1 MNRKHSFFCVL
12 LFCPFFLALS
22 QTIQLPV
29 EVIGEDGYIKQI
41 RFNLERTVEGDVLYL
56 KIHRPVFL
64 DVSTNT
70 SAGAKASIK
79 LNNANWLDLNNDNTE
94 PFPHELKYGGLNGTY
109 HTVRMKVP
117 VNSLKN
123 GENVLRFRFNGTD
136 GFTNGYRVLEFNVMR
151 GNDLLLAT
159 NTFEYDDPKQWLPPL
174 NNSTDIERGKELWE
188 TALLKES
195 PIDDTPL
202 RAKCASCHAADGRD
216 LKYFNYSNWSI
227 QERSKFHGL
236 SQKEADQIASYIRS
250 LNVPTPTKARPW
262 NPPYQPGP
270 GLDSKPVEEWAAGAG
285 LEAVLEEDSETK
297 ENVFGNDISFN
308 NLKTVGDIKKTL
320 NVRETKIAIQLP
332 DWNSWL
338 PEVHPLDIIGD
349 QFNETT
355 VFNNETLDDSY
366 KELKKLLDE
375 NTLSSIIE
383 DERLK
388 DRLYLLAEQSTNLN
402 NRTIG
407 NLNLDANT
415 PNGDKLEYR
424 HIVHW
429 GAIKTWDIMQ
439 TYDLDGIAPDIFGE
453 YGEKRSWISLRRNV
467 FEMAP
472 HRLAGN
478 RNTLP
483 WQDIKV
489 GKYFSTAWYQLQL
502 TINAGNRRA
511 SHLWPV
517 DWNYQPNHIAG
528 LHTSADGPKHPYRYL
543 LSHIKMLQQYDD
555 RRSISDRTALG
566 LRQLHPARYTSYAN
580 GSHSIILE
588 DLGPIAKRN
597 AYEVLLTMTMD
608 LLDKHPINDWLRG
621 EDTSIQYTVRPK
633 DYVPVV
639 IPENKFSLEVHLGKH
654 ADAWFT
660 MIPSFREDGV
670 REVVLNR
677 LIDWGEKMWPA
688 GDWESLRVDDTPPPA
703 SFTLQNYTPPTSI
716 VPGETYTINIPYI
729 GTGFAD
735 MQISLQNKDENW
747 KTEGSTLVSINDNG
761 TATLNVKVNPEA
773 PLGTNYHWQAYITP
787 VGGNWS
793 NRYDNKLVDNISC
806 VNNLNRISDSKI
818 NFYPNP
824 VFDQLTLDTS
834 DLLEKIEGIKIYDL
848 QGRVAKAISKNEL
861 KASST
866 QSIDVSDITD
876 GMYIL
881 SIDFYK
887 KETQNVQFIIKH

>member
-1 MNRKHSFFCVL
+1 MKLEVFSNLYKKL
-12 LFCPFFLALS
+12 LICIIILIFPLFNS
-22 QTIQLPV
+22 IGQKIQLPI
-29 EVIGEDGYIKQI
+29 EVIGENGYTREI
-41 RFNLERTVEGDVLYL
+41 RFVLQQPMNGDLLYL
-56 KIHRPVFL
+56 KIHRPVFR
-64 DVSTNT
+64 DVSTNS
-70 SAGAKASIK
+70 SAQAKASIQ
-79 LNNANWLDLNNDNTE
+79 LNNANWLDLTNNTVA
-94 PFPHELKYGGLNGTY
+94 PFKHEMKYGGLNGSY
-109 HTVRMKVP
+109 HTVRMKIP

-123 GENVLRFRFNGTD
+123 GENTLRFKFNGTD
-136 GFTNGYRVLEFNVMR
+136 GITNGYRVLEVNIIR
-151 GNDLLLAT
+151 GSNLLLPSNT
-159 NTFEYDDPKQWLPPL
+159 FKYLQIPSNTFEYDDPSQWQPPL
-174 NNSTDIERGKELWE
+174 TNPLAIQKGKELWE

-195 PIDDTPL
+195 PIDNTPL
-202 RAKCASCHAADGRD
+202 RSKCASCHAADGRD

-236 SQKEADQIASYIRS
+236 SQEEAEQIASYIRS
-250 LNVPTPTKARPW
+250 LNVTTPANARPW

-270 GLDSKPVEEWAAGAG
+270 GLDSKPTEEWAAGAG
-285 LEAVLEEDSETK
+285 LEAILEEDSETK
-297 ENVFGNDISFN
+297 ENVFGNNISFN
-308 NLKTVGDIKKTL
+308 NLKTVGDITKTL

-355 VFNNETLDDSY
+355 VFNDETLDDSY

-388 DRLYLLAEQSTNLN
+388 NRLYLLAEQSTNLN

-415 PNGDKLEYR
+415 LNGDKLEYR

-429 GAIKTWDIMQ
+429 GAIKTWEIMQ
-439 TYDLDGIAPDIFGE
+439 TYDLDGIAPEVFGE

-502 TINAGNRRA
+502 TINAGNREA
-511 SHLWPV
+511 SVLWPV

-555 RRSISDRTALG
+555 GRSISDRTALG

-580 GSHSIILE
+580 GSHSVILE

-608 LLDKHPINDWLRG
+608 LLEKHPINDWLRG
-621 EDTSIQYTVRPK
+621 EDTSIQYTVRSK

-639 IPENKFSLEVHLGKH
+639 IPKNKFSLEVHLGKH

-688 GDWESLRVDDTPPPA
+688 GDWESLRVEPVNIAPTAIGETSSDNSTVFVNDTIIFNA
-703 SFTLQNYTPPTSI
+703 IDSFDRDGDIIEYLWSFGDNTSANGRE
-716 VPGETYTINIPYI
+716 VSHSYLSPGEFTVSLEVTDNDLSTTIE
-729 GTGFAD
+729 TF
-735 MQISLQNKDENW
+735 QIIVLENNT
-747 KTEGSTLVSINDNG
+747 KESEPLV
-761 TATLNVKVNPEA
+761 
-773 PLGTNYHWQAYITP
+773 
-787 VGGNWS
+787 
-793 NRYDNKLVDNISC
+793 
-806 VNNLNRISDSKI
+806 
-818 NFYPNP
+818 YPNP
-824 VFDQLTLDTS
+824 WSEGFLNIIGEQNIYNAQLFSMEQKLILSQAFEQTTNR
-834 DLLEKIEGIKIYDL
+834 LEIPNL
-848 QGRVAKAISKNEL
+848 SKG
-861 KASST
+861 
-866 QSIDVSDITD
+866 V
-876 GMYIL
+876 YIL
-881 SIDFYK
+881 NVTYK
-887 KETQNVQFIIKH
+887 DKLSKKVTRKTYKLMVN